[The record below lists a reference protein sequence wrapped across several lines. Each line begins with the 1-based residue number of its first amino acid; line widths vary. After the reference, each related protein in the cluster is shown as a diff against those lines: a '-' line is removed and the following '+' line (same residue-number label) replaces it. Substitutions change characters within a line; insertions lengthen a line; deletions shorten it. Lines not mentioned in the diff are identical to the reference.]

1 MAKGRP
7 IEYTEERIKEIN
19 DKLNNYIDETDIPI
33 VVEFAYKNN
42 IRRATLYEIPALSY
56 TIKRLIYKK
65 EANLERMGLQGGINI
80 TMAVFSLKQ
89 LGWKDKTEV
98 DHNVKADKTILE
110 IIAGQLNKN
119 NEVQGNDS
127 ETGDGS

>member
-19 DKLNNYIDETDIPI
+19 DKLNEYIDETDIPI
-33 VVEFAYKNN
+33 VVEFAYKND
-42 IRRATLYEIPALSY
+42 IRRATLYEIPVLSY
-56 TIKRLIYKK
+56 TIKRLIDKK
-65 EANLERMGLQGGINI
+65 EANLERMGLQGRINI

>member
-7 IEYTEERIKEIN
+7 VEYTEERIKEIN
-19 DKLNNYIDETDIPI
+19 DKLNKYIDETDIPI
-33 VVEFAYKNN
+33 VVEFAYKND
-42 IRRATLYEIPALSY
+42 IRRATLYEISDLAY
-56 TIKRLIYKK
+56 TIKRLIDKK
-65 EANLERMGLQGGINI
+65 EANLERMGLQGRINI